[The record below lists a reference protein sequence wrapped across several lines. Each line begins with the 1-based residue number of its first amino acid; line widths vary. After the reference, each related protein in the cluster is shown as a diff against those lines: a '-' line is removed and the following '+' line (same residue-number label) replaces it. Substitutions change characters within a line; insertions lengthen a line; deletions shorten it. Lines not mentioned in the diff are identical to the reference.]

1 MGSPAFQDYLRL
13 FPELCL
19 FLYLCLMAWL
29 GRERLADGDYWHYF
43 GVIGVGLVIIVALHF
58 VLKKK
63 EYYRQKRRE
72 EAEYGTYADDKENE
86 LPQIED
92 KNDLLRQK

>member
-1 MGSPAFQDYLRL
+1 MKSKIRMSVFVP
-13 FPELCL
+13 LCL

-29 GRERLADGDYWHYF
+29 GRERLADGDYLHYY

-92 KNDLLRQK
+92 KNDLLPRK

>member
-1 MGSPAFQDYLRL
+1 MKSKIKMSVFVP
-13 FPELCL
+13 LCL

-29 GRERLADGDYWHYF
+29 GRERLADGDYWHYY

-72 EAEYGTYADDKENE
+72 EAEYGTYADDEKNE
-86 LPQIED
+86 LHQIED
-92 KNDLLRQK
+92 KNDLLPRK

>member
-1 MGSPAFQDYLRL
+1 MSVTIPVL
-13 FPELCL
+13 L

-29 GRERLADGDYWHYF
+29 GRERLADGDYVHYF

-63 EYYRQKRRE
+63 EYYRQKRRD
-72 EAEYGTYADDKENE
+72 EAIYGTYAD
-86 LPQIED
+86 ED
-92 KNDLLRQK
+92 KRKEQAAADESKHLLD

>member
-1 MGSPAFQDYLRL
+1 MKNKFKMSVVIPVL
-13 FPELCL
+13 L

-29 GRERLADGDYWHYF
+29 GRERLADGDYLHYF

-63 EYYRQKRRE
+63 EYYRQKRRD
-72 EAEYGTYADDKENE
+72 EAVYGTYAD
-86 LPQIED
+86 ED
-92 KNDLLRQK
+92 KKKDQIADNDGIMKK

>member
-1 MGSPAFQDYLRL
+1 MRNKFKMSVVIPVL
-13 FPELCL
+13 L

-29 GRERLADGDYWHYF
+29 GRERLADGDYLYYF

-63 EYYRQKRRE
+63 EYYRQKRRD
-72 EAEYGTYADDKENE
+72 EAIYGTYAD
-86 LPQIED
+86 ED
-92 KNDLLRQK
+92 KKKHHIADNDGIMKM

>member
-1 MGSPAFQDYLRL
+1 MFVPVFVPDG
-13 FPELCL
+13 
-19 FLYLCLMAWL
+19 MAW
-29 GRERLADGDYWHYF
+29 RERLVDGDYLHYY

-86 LPQIED
+86 LPQKWD
-92 KNDLLRQK
+92 KNDLLRRK